1 MYIPVSLAN
10 GATFVDC
17 EVDVSGALVAECAV
31 RYEGQDYAPGVEIQV
46 ERTKTVRLSTTVSEY
61 TEISVV
67 LAGKQHYWYVDLPK
81 SLRYVAA
88 NEYKSVTGTT
98 YGGLLN
104 TQTQT
109 SRAFTPTETFTGG
122 DASAAID
129 FVKKDIWFFNTNNEV
144 KKLTIATQP
153 IAVLFVPRWSAV
165 DGVTTTCYIAT
176 VSQLLQLDSSFNV
189 AETFEVES
197 GVVAASG
204 DVNGNIVL
212 AYAGKLVRWKDNAVL
227 STIVAPDL
235 TAIHSLFVTPSND
248 YLVGCASGLV
258 LSSLEDGIW
267 FTTTINTYVGRYW
280 AFDINDTFLYAVD
293 AGNRLIAK
301 ISLVD
306 FTYTPVY
313 FDKVPR
319 DVVADGD
326 DVYVSFLNDATA
338 KRFNKELTTS
348 QDVTALKS
356 FGAAFLGDYLV
367 TDLYSDAADVTL
379 AEPAVTEAVTLV
391 DSMPRAKETQHQWIV
406 DWARPEFVRLGT
418 TDVVMRVN
426 GTPFTSGYL
435 RSGDLVTFTIP
446 ATSEWYFDRNVSLI
460 GRRAVTF
467 RFRTVPKLYP
477 DTVTLP
483 SVLEAF
489 LKVEYLES
497 FVVAGMTYGFTATV
511 SAGSPELLFSV
522 NGGAF
527 GTTGTIKNDDVVEV
541 SVRVTSLISRRTAH
555 DIVVDGAEQHVAST
569 WTVLPMALNGVTKR
583 DTSEVLKS
591 RFGELHVQSAIETLE
606 PFTPTLSPYVTIG
619 YDTAQWELAGDC
631 EAFTTQYGCTKHS
644 QATVG
649 ISDVS
654 QWFINSK
661 EASFSKTSE
670 VQHVRY
676 SHVVSTNAAYSVNA
690 SAVTFLG
697 NTEFA
702 LVESGTVLSVNGVY
716 AIAAQ
721 FAGAKLSAAYGIA
734 AQISS
739 AQLSAE
745 YSLVSDEAR
754 LEIEADYA
762 HVPAHTR
769 LGVEVDYAHV
779 PAYTRLGVAADW
791 VRPAGAERH
800 LTEAIYQVFESGE
813 RAPVPA
819 SYALGVKANR
829 TMFEAQSS
837 LSWRYP
843 MSEIETQMLRRVSN
857 GTYVIAG
864 LYDVREA
871 TNVLEFSASVVL
883 RPSVEHYGVHTV
895 FERYTSSTRFEVQ
908 QNVERRTSNTMLV
921 DRPAV
926 EFIHSQRTGYQLS
939 EEASAFFTSQE
950 DAEAYATSINLSA
963 GVVYKQINGKWVF
976 TLAPTASTAT
986 CSLGELPP
994 TALRR
999 FGYVGGG

>member
-17 EVDVSGALVAECAV
+17 VVDVSGTLVAACAV

-46 ERTKTVRLSTTVSEY
+46 ERTKTVRLSTTVSAY
-61 TEISVV
+61 AEISVM

-98 YGGLLN
+98 YGSLLN

-109 SRAFTPTETFTGG
+109 SRAFTPTGTFTGG
-122 DASAAID
+122 DAVAAID
-129 FVKKDIWFFNTNNEV
+129 FVKKDIWFFNTSNEV
-144 KKLTIATQP
+144 KKLTVVTQP

-176 VSQLLQLDSSFNV
+176 VSQLLRLDASFNV
-189 AETFEVES
+189 AETFEVEA

-204 DVNGNIVL
+204 DVDGNIVL
-212 AYAGKLVRWKDNAVL
+212 AYADKLVRWKDNAVL
-227 STIVAPDL
+227 ATIVAPNL
-235 TAIHSLFVTPSND
+235 SAVHSLFVTPAND
-248 YLVGCASGLV
+248 YVVGCAAGLTISKFEGGSWV
-258 LSSLEDGIW
+258 
-267 FTTTINTYVGRYW
+267 TTTINTYTGRYW

-293 AGNRLIAK
+293 AGNRLVAK
-301 ISLVD
+301 ISLAD
-306 FTYTPVY
+306 YAYTPVY

-319 DVVADGD
+319 DVVVNGD

-338 KRFNKELTTS
+338 KRFDKELTTS

-356 FGAAFLGDYLV
+356 FGAAFLGAYLV
-367 TDLYSDAADVTL
+367 TDLYSNAADVTL
-379 AEPAVTEAVTLV
+379 AEPAVTAAVNLV
-391 DSMPRAKETQHQWIV
+391 DNMPRSEEVEHQWTV
-406 DWARPEFVRLGT
+406 DWVRPEFVRLGT

-483 SVLEAF
+483 QVLEAF

-497 FVVAGMTYGFTATV
+497 FVVAGMTYGFTTTV
-511 SAGSPELLFSV
+511 STGSPELLFSV

-527 GTTGTIKNDDVVEV
+527 GTTGTIKNDDVVDV
-541 SVRVTSLISRRTAH
+541 SVRITSLISQRTAH
-555 DIVVDGAEQHVAST
+555 DILVDDAEQHVAST
-569 WTVLPMALNGVTKR
+569 WTVLPMTLNGVTKR
-583 DTSEVLKS
+583 NTSEVLKP
-591 RFGELHVQSAIETLE
+591 RFGELHVQSAIETLD
-606 PFTPTLSPYVTIG
+606 PFTPTLSPYVTVG
-619 YDTAQWELAGDC
+619 YDSAQWELATDR

-649 ISDVS
+649 ISDVA
-654 QWFINSK
+654 QWLINSK
-661 EASFSKTSE
+661 EVSFAKAS
-670 VQHVRY
+670 QGLHVRY
-676 SHVVSTNAAYSVNA
+676 SHVVSTDAAYSVNA
-690 SAVTFLG
+690 SAVTFSG
-697 NTEFA
+697 DTEVA
-702 LVESGTVLSVNGVY
+702 LVEAGTVVHANGVY

-721 FAGAKLSAAYGIA
+721 FAGAELSAVYAIA
-734 AQISS
+734 AQH
-739 AQLSAE
+739 AFAELSAE
-745 YSLVSDEAR
+745 YSLVPDVVR

-762 HVPAHTR
+762 RVP
-769 LGVEVDYAHV
+769 G
-779 PAYTRLGVAADW
+779 YTRIGVDADW
-791 VRPAGAERH
+791 VRPLGAERY
-800 LTEAIYQVFESGE
+800 LTSAVYQVFESGE
-813 RAPVPA
+813 RAPVQA
-819 SYALGVKANR
+819 AYELGVKGKRAV
-829 TMFEAQSS
+829 FEAQPS

-864 LYDVREA
+864 QYDVREA

-883 RPSVEHYGVHTV
+883 RPSVELYGMHTV
-895 FERYTSSTRFEVQ
+895 FERRSSNTRFEVQ

-921 DRPAV
+921 DRPVV
-926 EFIHSQRTGYQLS
+926 EFIHSQRIGYALS
-939 EEASAFFTSQE
+939 EDASAFFTSQE
-950 DAEAYATSINLSA
+950 DAEAYAASINLSA

-976 TLAPTASTAT
+976 TLAPTSSSAS
-986 CSLGELPP
+986 CPLGELPP
-994 TALRR
+994 AASRR

>member
-17 EVDVSGALVAECAV
+17 VVDVSGTLVAACAV

-46 ERTKTVRLSTTVSEY
+46 ERTKTVRLSTTVSAY
-61 TEISVV
+61 AEISVI

-98 YGGLLN
+98 YGSLLD

-109 SRAFTPTETFTGG
+109 SRAFTPTGTFTGG
-122 DASAAID
+122 DAVAAID

-144 KKLTIATQP
+144 KKLTVATQP

-176 VSQLLQLDSSFNV
+176 VSQLLRLDTSFNV
-189 AETFEVES
+189 AETFEVEA

-204 DVNGNIVL
+204 DVDGNIVL
-212 AYAGKLVRWKDNAVL
+212 AYAEKLVRWKDNAVL
-227 STIVAPDL
+227 TTIVAPNL
-235 TAIHSLFVTPSND
+235 TAVHSLFVTPAND
-248 YLVGCASGLV
+248 YVVGCSSGLV
-258 LSSLEDGIW
+258 ISKFEGGSW
-267 FTTTINTYVGRYW
+267 VTTTINTYVGRYW

-293 AGNRLIAK
+293 AGNRLVAK
-301 ISLVD
+301 ISLAD
-306 FTYTPVY
+306 YAYTPVY

-319 DVVADGD
+319 DVVVNGD

-338 KRFNKELTTS
+338 KRFDKELTVS

-356 FGAAFLGDYLV
+356 FGAAFLGAYLV
-367 TDLYSDAADVTL
+367 TDLYSNAADVTL
-379 AEPAVTEAVTLV
+379 AEPAVPAAVTLV
-391 DSMPRAKETQHQWIV
+391 DNMPRSEEVEHQWTV

-497 FVVAGMTYGFTATV
+497 FVVSGMTYGFTATV
-511 SAGSPELLFSV
+511 STDSPELLFSV

-527 GTTGTIKNDDVVEV
+527 GTIGTIQNDDVVDV
-541 SVRVTSLISRRTAH
+541 SVRITSLISQRAAH
-555 DIVVDGAEQHVAST
+555 DIVVDDAERHIAST
-569 WTVLPMALNGVTKR
+569 WTVLPMTLNGVTKR
-583 DTSEVLKS
+583 DTSEVLKP
-591 RFGELHVQSAIETLE
+591 RFGELHVQSAIEELA
-606 PFTPTLSPYVTIG
+606 PFTPTLSPYVTVG
-619 YDTAQWELAGDC
+619 YDSAQWELVGDR

-649 ISDVS
+649 ISDVT
-654 QWFINSK
+654 QWLINAK
-661 EASFSKTSE
+661 ETGFSKVAAGE
-670 VQHVRY
+670 HVRY
-676 SHVVSTNAAYSVNA
+676 SHVVATDAAYSVNA
-690 SAVTFLG
+690 SAVTFSG
-697 NTEFA
+697 DTETA
-702 LVESGTVLSVNGVY
+702 LVTAGTVVQTNSVY
-716 AIAAQ
+716 ALAAALASAELSAVYSMNAQ
-721 FAGAKLSAAYGIA
+721 SATAKLSAD
-734 AQISS
+734 
-739 AQLSAE
+739 

-762 HVPAHTR
+762 R
-769 LGVEVDYAHV
+769 V

-791 VRPAGAERH
+791 IRRTGAERH
-800 LTEAIYQVFESGE
+800 LTEAVYQVFESGE
-813 RAPVPA
+813 RAPVSA
-819 SYALGVKANR
+819 SYALGVKAKR
-829 TMFEAQSS
+829 AVFEAQSS

-843 MSEIETQMLRRVSN
+843 MSEIETQMLHRVSN
-857 GTYVIAG
+857 VTYAIDG

-895 FERYTSSTRFEVQ
+895 FERHASSTRFEVQ
-908 QNVERRTSNTMLV
+908 QNVERRTSNSMLV
-921 DRPAV
+921 DRPVV

-939 EEASAFFTSQE
+939 EEASAFFTSQQ
-950 DAEAYATSINLSA
+950 DAEAYAASINLST

-976 TLAPTASTAT
+976 TLAPTSSTAS
-986 CSLGELPP
+986 CPLGELPP
-994 TALRR
+994 AASRR
-999 FGYVGGG
+999 FGYIGGG